1 MRIAAIALFALLLP
15 PIALAHHSFNHYSTE
30 IQKYDGVLV
39 DLQWRNPHILLDIA
53 TAGPDGNEQ
62 ILSMEAGS
70 IYVFQRMGIERYN
83 CIPRAQ

>member
-1 MRIAAIALFALLLP
+1 MPCSLYCCRRLRSRITRSI
-15 PIALAHHSFNHYSTE
+15 INSTE

-70 IYVFQRMGIERYN
+70 IHVFQRMGIERYN
-83 CIPRAQ
+83 CSPRAQ